1 MSNFVHRAAV
11 VLGGLSAVLP
21 AAHVVNDPR
30 IGLPMAV
37 VGILAATLASVD
49 KVLGGSKAP

>member
-30 IGLPMAV
+30 IGVPMAI
-37 VGILAATLASVD
+37 VGIIAAAAATLD
-49 KVLGGSKAP
+49 KVLGGDKAP